1 MTSQETI
8 AHLDELRA
16 QALQENGRVS
26 FEADV
31 YEIPDDR
38 AVYICALNSSYDQL
52 RKAALAGAE
61 LAEAVGEMGQPPAEK
76 EDRAFVPPPIL
87 YAIEQYNA
95 SWEAQRD
102 AALDTYKK
110 SV

>member
-1 MTSQETI
+1 MTIQETI

-38 AVYICALNSSYDQL
+38 AVYICALNNSYDQL
-52 RKAALAGAE
+52 RKAALAGGRASRSG
-61 LAEAVGEMGQPPAEK
+61 GENGRSA
-76 EDRAFVPPPIL
+76 
-87 YAIEQYNA
+87 
-95 SWEAQRD
+95 
-102 AALDTYKK
+102 T
-110 SV
+110 